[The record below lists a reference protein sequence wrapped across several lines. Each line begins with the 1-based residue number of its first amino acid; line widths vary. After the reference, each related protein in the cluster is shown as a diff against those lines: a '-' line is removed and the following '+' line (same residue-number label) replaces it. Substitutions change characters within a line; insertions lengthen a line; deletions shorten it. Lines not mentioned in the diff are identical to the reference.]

1 LSYSY
6 FEASGLASAAA
17 FSSFGASGLASEAC
31 LPSEAL
37 APSTDTITISL
48 SLSFSDITGFVDTV
62 ADLAALIEVLT
73 DDNGSTGSAF
83 F

>member
-1 LSYSY
+1 L
-6 FEASGLASAAA
+6 ASGAA

-73 DDNGSTGSAF
+73 GAYGSTGSAF